1 LVLGRLVPEDFPAI
15 FGPGANEPLDR
26 AASLDKFEALAA
38 AINETL
44 PPAKH
49 YTVDQVAAG
58 FIKVASKWS
67 FGAVTDDQTRACPAL
82 CRQSPNSGVSRLPPT
97 ISAVLAVL

>member
-1 LVLGRLVPEDFPAI
+1 LILGRLVPEEVPAI

-26 AASLDKFEALAA
+26 TASLVKFEALAA
-38 AINETL
+38 AINESL

-58 FIKVASKWS
+58 FIRVASEWLS
-67 FGAVTDDQTRACPAL
+67 GACADDQTRACPAQ
-82 CRQSPNSGVSRLPPT
+82 CRQSLSSGVLRLQPT
-97 ISAVLAVL
+97 ISAVLAVR